1 MTFARFKRFAP
12 SINYAGLLR
21 VAVVFLAFFMQG
33 CGSGGSGP
41 GSSVEAEHI
50 GKVGALITEFK
61 SANAGNNPKNL
72 DELKDW
78 AIKNGKAEDK
88 DFVSTRDNEPY
99 VIEPMAMTRT
109 GTGGTGGMMAAKM
122 PLVVH
127 ESTGK
132 NGKKFV
138 VQGSVPTGSEM
149 SDDGLKTIT
158 KGRDEKSMKVR

>member
-12 SINYAGLLR
+12 SINYAAFLR
-21 VAVVFLAFFMQG
+21 VAVVFFGSFMIG
-33 CGSGGSGP
+33 CGSGGSGA
-41 GSSVEAEHI
+41 GSSTEAEHI
-50 GKVGALITEFK
+50 GKVGTLIAEFK
-61 SANAGNNPKNL
+61 SANAGNNPKNI
-72 DELKDW
+72 DELKNW

-88 DFVSTRDNEPY
+88 DFVSTRDKEPY

-149 SDDGLKTIT
+149 SEAGLQSIT